1 MNIAKADRQYECLIF
16 FRQVL
21 QVLPLCCI
29 GLYRLYMCHAP
40 LQLIFWR
47 QAFLCR
53 ICRFELRI
61 EAHESWPLLQVVGT
75 TQVETPETGEIQ
87 NPILLV
93 QALVEAGS
101 S

>member
-1 MNIAKADRQYECLIF
+1 MSCTIAVD
-16 FRQVL
+16 
-21 QVLPLCCI
+21 
-29 GLYRLYMCHAP
+29 
-40 LQLIFWR
+40 FWR

-101 S
+101 YHKAIKAL